1 MNAVPRLHAL
11 FAAFPIALLTASVG
25 LEIVSWK
32 WEKFRETGYCVLF
45 LGLLGAVLAVASG
58 FLAASVT
65 NAVELAPAG
74 VARHRGFAAGA
85 VITFALMI
93 AFRLATRNKFTTW
106 TRIFYISVGI
116 VGVVHVIVAA
126 WLGTSLVF
134 DHGIGVSR

>member
-1 MNAVPRLHAL
+1 MNAAPRLHAL

-25 LEIVSWK
+25 LEIASWK

-65 NAVELAPAG
+65 NAAELAPAG
-74 VARHRGFAAGA
+74 VTRHRGFATGA
-85 VITFALMI
+85 VIMFALMI
-93 AFRLATRNKFTTW
+93 AFRLVARNTFTRW
-106 TRIFYISVGI
+106 TRVLYVAFGI
-116 VGVVHVIVAA
+116 VGVVQVIVAA